1 MRMNL
6 TFDTIPQLWRVR
18 GVVFMFITASFM
30 LAASVSKLFLPT
42 ESVETS
48 VVMPFNYSKTYP
60 FERAFAIRNSRNA
73 GAITQQ
79 GGTTAAGNA
88 TLTGLKIKAIY
99 AEADKSGFVVID
111 DGQTLTFVSVGEAIR
126 GYTLSQVESKR
137 ALFVRS
143 GVNYE
148 LNLIETTPEARV
160 STGASASATDQPRET
175 AQRKQE
181 VTKEE
186 LKRYKTDSSLIWS
199 NIGIA
204 PVNERGRF
212 KEFKVTFVKAD
223 SIFAEL
229 GLQAGDVLKSVN
241 GIELNGYA
249 AAMRLYSEIDK
260 MDQFRL
266 NIERN
271 KQTKE
276 LIYEIR

>member
-6 TFDTIPQLWRVR
+6 TFDAIPHIWRAR
-18 GVVFMFITASFM
+18 GVAFMFIAASFM

-48 VVMPFNYSKTYP
+48 VAMPFNYSKTYP
-60 FERAFAIRNSRNA
+60 FERAFAIRNAQNSSSA
-73 GAITQQ
+73 AQLGGAQS
-79 GGTTAAGNA
+79 AGNA

-111 DGQTLTFVSVGEAIR
+111 DGQTLTFVSVGETIR
-126 GYTLSQVESKR
+126 GYTLSQVEAKR
-137 ALFVRS
+137 ALFVRG

-148 LNLIETTPEARV
+148 LALIETTPDARV
-160 STGASASATDQPRET
+160 ITPADEQPRE
-175 AQRKQE
+175 AIQRKQE
-181 VTKEE
+181 ITKDE
-186 LKRYKTDSSLIWS
+186 LKRYKTDSSLIWA

-204 PVNERGRF
+204 PVSERGRF
-212 KEFKVTFVKAD
+212 REFKVTFVKED
-223 SIFAEL
+223 SVFAEL
-229 GLQAGDVLKSVN
+229 GLQAGDILKSVN

-266 NIERN
+266 SIERN

-276 LIYEIR
+276 LIYEIH